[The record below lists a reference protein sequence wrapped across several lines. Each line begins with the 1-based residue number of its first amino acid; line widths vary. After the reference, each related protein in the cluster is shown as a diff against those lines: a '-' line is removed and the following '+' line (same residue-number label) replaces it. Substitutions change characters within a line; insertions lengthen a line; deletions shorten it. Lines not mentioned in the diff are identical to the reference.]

1 MANSYPL
8 PSYHFEVSITDDETK
23 SMAFSEVS
31 GLTMESNVIEYREG
45 QDNSYRIYKMPGS
58 PKFSKI
64 TLKRGTTAANN
75 LFADW
80 FSGNKLNTAK
90 RHDVTISL
98 LNEEHEAVITWSVA
112 NAFPVKVDFGSLN
125 ASENKV
131 LIETLELEHEG
142 LKIVERKKD

>member
-1 MANSYPL
+1 MANAYPL
-8 PSYHFEVSITDDETK
+8 PSYHFEVSIADDETK

-31 GLTMESNVIEYREG
+31 GLSMEANVIEYREG
-45 QDNSYRIYKMPGS
+45 QDNSYRIYKRPGS
-58 PKFSKI
+58 LKYTKI

-80 FSGNKLNTAK
+80 FSGNKLNTST

-98 LNEEHEAVITWSVA
+98 LNEEHKPVITWSVA

-142 LKIVERKKD
+142 LKIVDRKKD

>member
-1 MANSYPL
+1 MANTYPL
-8 PSYHFEVSITDDETK
+8 PSYHFEVSIADDSTK
-23 SMAFSEVS
+23 SIAFSEVS
-31 GLTMESNVIEYREG
+31 GLNMETSVIEYRHG
-45 QDNSYRIYKMPGS
+45 QDTTTLKMPGIV
-58 PKFSKI
+58 KYSKI

-80 FSGNKLNTAK
+80 FKGNKLNTAT

-98 LNEEHEAVITWSVA
+98 LNEEHKAVITWTAA
-112 NAFPVKVDFGSLN
+112 NAFPTKVDFGSLN

-142 LKIVERKKD
+142 LTVTERSSE